1 MTATRSYG
9 DKLPGHLGAGLATIQ
24 WADGALPQLVPGT
37 GDEPPAELQI
47 FHPGELVE
55 GKYEIRGVLG
65 AGGMGQVFE
74 ARDVGLNRVVAL
86 KVAWAHIGG
95 EPLKREA
102 QVLAAFRHPGL
113 PTVHALGRH
122 GAHEF
127 LVMERLSGQ
136 TIAELLAARRG
147 APMPVAECVQLLDG
161 ICEAL
166 APLHASGLAHA
177 DLKPA
182 NIMVV
187 PGGRIV
193 LLDFGIARIEQ
204 LRVGGK
210 RISGSPHYMAPE
222 AIRGAV
228 RVGEGH
234 LVDLYALGII
244 AFVLATG
251 APPFDHANPVELML
265 LHLHEQTPRLGTRR
279 VDVPAGL
286 DALVAQLLAKDA
298 DDRPADVDTVRGELR
313 RIRQR
318 LS

>member
-9 DKLPGHLGAGLATIQ
+9 EKLPGHLDAGLATIQ
-24 WADGALPQLVPGT
+24 WADGVLPQLVPGT
-37 GDEPPAELQI
+37 GDAPPPETEL
-47 FHPGELVE
+47 FHSGELVE
-55 GKYEIRGVLG
+55 GKYEIRCVLG

-74 ARDVGLNRVVAL
+74 ARDVGLNRIVAL
-86 KVAWAHIGG
+86 KVAWSHIGA
-95 EPLKREA
+95 EPLRREA
-102 QVLAAFRHPGL
+102 QVLAAFRHAGL

-122 GAHEF
+122 DGHEF
-127 LVMERLSGQ
+127 MVMERLNGQ
-136 TIAELLAARRG
+136 TLAELLAARHG
-147 APMPVAECVQLLDG
+147 TPLPIAECLELLDG
-161 ICEAL
+161 MCEAL

-204 LRVGGK
+204 LRAGAK

-228 RVGEGH
+228 RVGGAH

-244 AFVLATG
+244 AFVLLSG
-251 APPFDHANPVELML
+251 APPFDHASPVELML
-265 LHLHEQTPRLGTRR
+265 QHLHEAPPRLATRR
-279 VDVPAGL
+279 PDAPPAVDAFI
-286 DALVAQLLAKDA
+286 AQLLAKDA
-298 DDRPADVDTVRGELR
+298 DDRPADLDVTRGELR
-313 RIRQR
+313 RLRQR
-318 LS
+318 LA

>member
-9 DKLPGHLGAGLATIQ
+9 EKLPDHLGGGLATIQ
-24 WADGALPQLVPGT
+24 WATDGALPQLVPGT
-37 GDEPPAELQI
+37 GDLPPPEVEI
-47 FHPGELVE
+47 FHSGELVE
-55 GKYEIRGVLG
+55 GKYEVRSVLG

-74 ARDVGLNRVVAL
+74 ARDVGLNRIVAI
-86 KVAWAHIGG
+86 KVAWGHIGAD
-95 EPLKREA
+95 PLKREA

-122 GAHEF
+122 DGHEF
-127 LVMERLSGQ
+127 MVMERLNGQ
-136 TIAELLAARRG
+136 TLAELLATRR
-147 APMPVAECVQLLDG
+147 APLPIDECLTLLEGMCD
-161 ICEAL
+161 AL

-251 APPFDHANPVELML
+251 APPFDHASPVELML
-265 LHLHEQTPRLGTRR
+265 MHLHDETPRLAASRA
-279 VDVPAGL
+279 DAPPAL
-286 DALVAQLLAKDA
+286 DTLVKQLLAKDA
-298 DDRPADVDTVRGELR
+298 DDRPADLDVARGELR

>member
-9 DKLPGHLGAGLATIQ
+9 EKLPVHLEAALATIQ
-24 WADGALPQLVPGT
+24 WADGALPQLVAGS
-37 GDEPPAELQI
+37 GEAPPPETEI
-47 FHPGELVE
+47 FRAGELVD

-86 KVAWAHIGG
+86 KVAWSHIGA
-95 EPLKREA
+95 EPLRREA

-113 PTVHALGRH
+113 PTVHALGQH
-122 GAHEF
+122 DGHEF

-136 TIAELLAARRG
+136 TLAERMAARRG
-147 APMPVAECVQLLDG
+147 APLPVAECVEVLDG
-161 ICEAL
+161 IAGAL

-177 DLKPA
+177 DSKPA

-187 PGGRIV
+187 PGGRVV

-228 RVGEGH
+228 RVGEAH

-251 APPFDHANPVELML
+251 TPPFDHPSPVELML
-265 LHLHEQTPRLGTRR
+265 QHLHEPTPRLAARR
-279 VDVPAGL
+279 AEVPAAL
-286 DALVAQLLAKDA
+286 DGLVAQLLAKDA
-298 DDRPADVDTVRGELR
+298 GDRPADLDTARSELR
-313 RIRQR
+313 RIRSR